1 MRVLGHPRGRR
12 VSPMTELVIWPAGQS
27 DWFSCSPDQITW
39 LDRTTLSAGRDPT
52 LHRSPRCPG
61 LRHVHYRWEL
71 FSRDTTH
78 AVYLAPYTDGSPGHF
93 KEVQSQ
99 AVNTLPP
106 ALPRFESHPVELTE
120 GSWVVSVGKWILPLR
135 VSASEDDGQPPEEPA
150 VTVLG
155 PTKENTVG
163 AAQMPGSAS
172 PALPD
177 AVSKVDAYFK
187 RNGLARMALAY
198 YYRDYILGTVAPRTA
213 AMIDVAI
220 ALDLSA
226 EGTVGEFKKELQR
239 RIWNEQHHQRELA
252 QFLLANGLIGRPD
265 LDRALRV
272 AAANE
277 ASGITKVARDRLGYR
292 HKR

>member
-1 MRVLGHPRGRR
+1 MA
-12 VSPMTELVIWPAGQS
+12 ELVIWPAGHS

-61 LRHVHYRWEL
+61 LRHVQYRWEL

-78 AVYLAPYTDGSPGHF
+78 PVYLARYKDGSPGHF
-93 KEVQSQ
+93 KEVQDQ
-99 AVNTLPP
+99 AVSTLPP
-106 ALPRFESHPVELTE
+106 ALPRFETQPVELAE
-120 GSWVVSVGKWILPLR
+120 GAWVVSVGKWILPLR
-135 VSASEDDGQPPEEPA
+135 ISTSEDDPSRPEELA
-150 VTVLG
+150 GTVLG

-163 AAQMPGSAS
+163 AAQRPGSLS

-198 YYRDYILGTVAPRTA
+198 YYRDYILGTVAPRTT

-239 RIWNEQHHQRELA
+239 RIWNQQHHQRELA
-252 QFLLANGLIGRPD
+252 QFLLAHGLIGRPD

-277 ASGITKVARDRLGYR
+277 ASGRTKVARERLSYR
-292 HKR
+292 HKRQPGAG

>member
-1 MRVLGHPRGRR
+1 
-12 VSPMTELVIWPAGQS
+12 
-27 DWFSCSPDQITW
+27 
-39 LDRTTLSAGRDPT
+39 
-52 LHRSPRCPG
+52 
-61 LRHVHYRWEL
+61 VHYRWEL

-93 KEVQSQ
+93 KEVQAQ
-99 AVNTLPP
+99 AVSTLPP
-106 ALPRFESHPVELTE
+106 ALPRFETHPVELAE
-120 GSWVVSVGKWILPLR
+120 GAWVVSVGKWILPLR
-135 VSASEDDGQPPEEPA
+135 ISTTEDDPQQPAESA
-150 VTVLG
+150 GTILG
-155 PTKENTVG
+155 PTKENTVA
-163 AAQMPGSAS
+163 AAQKSGSAS

-198 YYRDYILGTVAPRTA
+198 YYRDYILGTVAPRTT
-213 AMIDVAI
+213 AMIDVAV

-277 ASGITKVARDRLGYR
+277 ASGRTKVARERLNYR

>member
-1 MRVLGHPRGRR
+1 MA
-12 VSPMTELVIWPAGQS
+12 ELVIWPAGHS
-27 DWFSCSPDQITW
+27 NWFSCAPDQITW
-39 LDRTTLSAGRDPT
+39 LDRATLSAGRDPT

-78 AVYLAPYTDGSPGHF
+78 AVYLAPYTGGSPGHF
-93 KEVQSQ
+93 KEVQAK
-99 AVNTLPP
+99 AVSTLPP
-106 ALPRFESHPVELTE
+106 ALPRFETHPVELAE
-120 GSWVVSVGKWILPLR
+120 GAWVVSVGKWILPLR
-135 VSASEDDGQPPEEPA
+135 ISTTEDDPPQPEEQA
-150 VTVLG
+150 GTVLG

-163 AAQMPGSAS
+163 AQAPGAAS
-172 PALPD
+172 PELPD

-187 RNGLARMALAY
+187 RNGLARMALAF
-198 YYRDYILGTVAPRTA
+198 YYRDYILGTVAPRTMP
-213 AMIDVAI
+213 MIEVAI

-277 ASGITKVARDRLGYR
+277 ASGRTRVARERLNYR

>member
-1 MRVLGHPRGRR
+1 MA
-12 VSPMTELVIWPAGQS
+12 ELVIWPAGQS

-78 AVYLAPYTDGSPGHF
+78 AVYLAQYTDGSPGHF
-93 KEVQSQ
+93 KEVQAQ
-99 AVNTLPP
+99 AVSTLPP
-106 ALPRFESHPVELTE
+106 ALPRFETHPVELTE
-120 GSWVVSVGKWILPLR
+120 GAWVVSVGKWILPLR
-135 VSASEDDGQPPEEPA
+135 ISTTEDDPQRPEEPA
-150 VTVLG
+150 GTVLG

-198 YYRDYILGTVAPRTA
+198 YYRDYILGTVAPRTT

-226 EGTVGEFKKELQR
+226 EGAVGEFKKELQR

-277 ASGITKVARDRLGYR
+277 ASGRTKVARDRLNYR

>member
-1 MRVLGHPRGRR
+1 
-12 VSPMTELVIWPAGQS
+12 MTELVIWPAGQS

-61 LRHVHYRWEL
+61 LRHVQYRWEL

-93 KEVQSQ
+93 KEVQAQ

-106 ALPRFESHPVELTE
+106 ALPRFETQPVELTE
-120 GSWVVSVGKWILPLR
+120 GAWVVSVGKWILPLR
-135 VSASEDDGQPPEEPA
+135 ISTSEDDPQRPEELTGA
-150 VTVLG
+150 VLG

-163 AAQMPGSAS
+163 PVQAPGSAS
-172 PALPD
+172 AALPD
-177 AVSKVDAYFK
+177 AVSKVDTYFK

-198 YYRDYILGTVAPRTA
+198 YYRDYILGTVAPRTT
-213 AMIDVAI
+213 AMIEVAI

-277 ASGITKVARDRLGYR
+277 ASGRTKVARERLNYR

>member
-1 MRVLGHPRGRR
+1 MA
-12 VSPMTELVIWPAGQS
+12 ELVIWPAGRS

-39 LDRTTLSAGRDPT
+39 LDRATLSAGRDPT

-78 AVYLAPYTDGSPGHF
+78 AVYLAPYKDGSPGHF
-93 KEVQSQ
+93 KEVQAQ
-99 AVNTLPP
+99 AVSTLPP
-106 ALPRFESHPVELTE
+106 ALPRFETHPVELTE
-120 GSWVVSVGKWILPLR
+120 GAWVVSVGQWILPLR
-135 VSASEDDGQPPEEPA
+135 ISTSEDDPPRSEEA
-150 VTVLG
+150 AFGVLG

-163 AAQMPGSAS
+163 AQMPGSAS

-177 AVSKVDAYFK
+177 AVSKVDSYFK

-198 YYRDYILGTVAPRTA
+198 YYRDYILGTVAPRTM

-277 ASGITKVARDRLGYR
+277 ASGRTKVARERLNYR

>member
-1 MRVLGHPRGRR
+1 MYWLAAKAELQLAYLHGTVAALWPPVGVGMAALILWGTRLWPGIALGEVAVLNF
-12 VSPMTELVIWPAGQS
+12 VQPAGT
-27 DWFSCSPDQITW
+27 I
-39 LDRTTLSAGRDPT
+39 
-52 LHRSPRCPG
+52 
-61 LRHVHYRWEL
+61 
-71 FSRDTTH
+71 
-78 AVYLAPYTDGSPGHF
+78 
-93 KEVQSQ
+93 
-99 AVNTLPP
+99 
-106 ALPRFESHPVELTE
+106 
-120 GSWVVSVGKWILPLR
+120 
-135 VSASEDDGQPPEEPA
+135 
-150 VTVLG
+150 LG
-155 PTKENTVG
+155 PTKENTVA
-163 AAQMPGSAS
+163 AAQKPGSAS

-198 YYRDYILGTVAPRTA
+198 YYRDYILGTVAPRTT

-277 ASGITKVARDRLGYR
+277 ASGRTKVARERLNYR

>member
-1 MRVLGHPRGRR
+1 MA
-12 VSPMTELVIWPAGQS
+12 ELFIWPPGRS
-27 DWFSCSPDQITW
+27 DWSSCSPDHITW
-39 LDRTTLSAGRDPT
+39 LDRTALSAGRDPT

-61 LRHVHYRWEL
+61 LRHVQYRWEL

-78 AVYLAPYTDGSPGHF
+78 AVYLAPYADGSPGHF
-93 KEVQSQ
+93 KEVQAQ

-106 ALPRFESHPVELTE
+106 ALPRFETHPVELTE
-120 GSWVVSVGKWILPLR
+120 GVWVVSVGKWILPLR
-135 VSASEDDGQPPEEPA
+135 VSTSEDDSEQPEEVPGS
-150 VTVLG
+150 VLG

-163 AAQMPGSAS
+163 PAQVPGSVS

-198 YYRDYILGTVAPRTA
+198 YYRDYILGTVAPRTT

-277 ASGITKVARDRLGYR
+277 ASGRIKVARERLSYR
-292 HKR
+292 PKR

>member
-1 MRVLGHPRGRR
+1 
-12 VSPMTELVIWPAGQS
+12 MTELVIWPAGRS

-61 LRHVHYRWEL
+61 LRHVQYRWEL

-78 AVYLAPYTDGSPGHF
+78 AVYLAPYADGSPGHF
-93 KEVQSQ
+93 KEVQAQ

-106 ALPRFESHPVELTE
+106 ALPRFETQPVELTE
-120 GSWVVSVGKWILPLR
+120 GAWVVSVGKWILPLR
-135 VSASEDDGQPPEEPA
+135 ISISEDDPQRPEELPGA
-150 VTVLG
+150 VLG

-163 AAQMPGSAS
+163 AAQAPGSAG

-177 AVSKVDAYFK
+177 AVSKVDTYFR

-198 YYRDYILGTVAPRTA
+198 YYRDYILGTVAPRTT
-213 AMIDVAI
+213 AMIEVAI

-277 ASGITKVARDRLGYR
+277 ASGRTKVARERLNYR

>member
-1 MRVLGHPRGRR
+1 
-12 VSPMTELVIWPAGQS
+12 
-27 DWFSCSPDQITW
+27 
-39 LDRTTLSAGRDPT
+39 
-52 LHRSPRCPG
+52 
-61 LRHVHYRWEL
+61 
-71 FSRDTTH
+71 
-78 AVYLAPYTDGSPGHF
+78 
-93 KEVQSQ
+93 
-99 AVNTLPP
+99 
-106 ALPRFESHPVELTE
+106 VELAE
-120 GSWVVSVGKWILPLR
+120 GAWVVSVGKWTLPLR
-135 VSASEDDGQPPEEPA
+135 ISASEDEPQQSAEPA
-150 VTVLG
+150 GAVLG

-163 AAQMPGSAS
+163 AAAQGSGSAS

-198 YYRDYILGTVAPRTA
+198 YYRDYILGTVAPRTTP
-213 AMIDVAI
+213 MIDVAI

-277 ASGITKVARDRLGYR
+277 ASGRTQVARDRLNYR
-292 HKR
+292 PKR

>member
-1 MRVLGHPRGRR
+1 
-12 VSPMTELVIWPAGQS
+12 MTELVIWPAGHS
-27 DWFSCSPDQITW
+27 DWFSCSADQITW

-61 LRHVHYRWEL
+61 LRHVQYRWEL

-78 AVYLAPYTDGSPGHF
+78 TVYLAPYTDGSPGHF
-93 KEVQSQ
+93 KEVQAQ
-99 AVNTLPP
+99 AVKTLPP
-106 ALPRFESHPVELTE
+106 ALPRFETHPVELTE
-120 GSWVVSVGKWILPLR
+120 GAWVVSVGQWILPLR
-135 VSASEDDGQPPEEPA
+135 VSTSEDEPLRPEEPA
-150 VTVLG
+150 GTVLA

-198 YYRDYILGTVAPRTA
+198 YYRDYILGTVAPRTT
-213 AMIDVAI
+213 AMIDVAV

-277 ASGITKVARDRLGYR
+277 ASGRTKVARDRLNYR
-292 HKR
+292 RKK

>member
-1 MRVLGHPRGRR
+1 MA
-12 VSPMTELVIWPAGQS
+12 ELVIWPAGYS

-61 LRHVHYRWEL
+61 LRYVHYRWEL

-78 AVYLAPYTDGSPGHF
+78 AVYLAPYKDGSPGHF
-93 KEVQSQ
+93 KEVQAQ
-99 AVNTLPP
+99 AVSTLPP
-106 ALPRFESHPVELTE
+106 ALPRFETHPLELTE
-120 GSWVVSVGKWILPLR
+120 GAWVVSVGKWILPLR
-135 VSASEDDGQPPEEPA
+135 ISTSEDDPPEPEER
-150 VTVLG
+150 VGTVLG

-163 AAQMPGSAS
+163 AAAQAPGSAS

-198 YYRDYILGTVAPRTA
+198 YYRDYILGTVAPRTT

-277 ASGITKVARDRLGYR
+277 ASGRTKVARERLNYR